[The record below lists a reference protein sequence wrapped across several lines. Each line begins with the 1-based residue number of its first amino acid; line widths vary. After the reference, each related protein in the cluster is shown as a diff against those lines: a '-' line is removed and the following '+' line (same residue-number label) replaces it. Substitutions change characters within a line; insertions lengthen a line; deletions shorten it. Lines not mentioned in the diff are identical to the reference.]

1 VTADSIWQLLEI
13 APTADA
19 TAIRRAYSRRLKAL
33 DVDREPDA
41 FMALREARDLAMAQA
56 AEMANDAAAA
66 SRDAGSVAAEGK
78 GAAGDRTPYS
88 APALID
94 RPEDAIAGAI
104 TVPAPSGVEI
114 ADYSAAPDARAAIRE
129 AQQPSA
135 GPIAVAPTDIPVV
148 QGYETVQAVGIHR
161 SSAPEGLEERYHAF
175 VALLFP
181 PEGRQEP
188 HSAEE
193 QAALAEHFEA
203 LLADPRM
210 AEVAFYADAERWFS
224 ETLARSA
231 PWSDTILKRAATFFG
246 WLDRTGEINLTP
258 AVTFVTDRVRMLDF
272 LLAVQTKGHP
282 LYGAWRELRRPADE
296 HATRGWVRRSKVHE
310 LLALVR
316 RDYPGLEECFDW
328 YRVSMWEGEKSSSWS
343 GPGIFLMAFLAL
355 QLLNALSKCG
365 NEQPYTPPSSLS
377 EPKGPTV
384 DKDLTARMDADLGFA
399 LDRIFDGQL
408 TLQEIRERNLALH
421 QTLTSNW
428 FVAHDA
434 NADRDQL
441 VNIVERALR
450 ERAARGRGRLQ
461 GQMLLDQRRLDLD
474 LALAL
479 KARDVKLCDEFF
491 RGAPAPAKFISDELR
506 ARQRNLTIRVLM
518 EVDGSPRAP
527 NEAPRS
533 FTLSAEMVRTIS
545 QKAGIDPEMLGPALG
560 DGGTA
565 SQRCRVRIALLEAAL
580 ALPAAERLKLL
591 SEI

>member
-1 VTADSIWQLLEI
+1 MVESIWQVLEI

-19 TAIRRAYSRRLKAL
+19 AAIRRAYSRRLKAL
-33 DVDREPDA
+33 DVDRDPDA

-56 AEMANDAAAA
+56 NDAAASLREA
-66 SRDAGSVAAEGK
+66 ESVAADGGE
-78 GAAGDRTPYS
+78 AAGDRTPYRT
-88 APALID
+88 PALID
-94 RPEDAIAGAI
+94 RPEDAIAAAI
-104 TVPAPSGVEI
+104 TVPAPAGVDV
-114 ADYSAAPDARAAIRE
+114 ADYSAAADARTAIRA
-129 AQQPSA
+129 AQGPSA
-135 GPIAVAPTDIPVV
+135 DPIAVVQTDILVV

-188 HSAEE
+188 HTAEE

-210 AEVAFYADAERWFS
+210 AEVAFYADAERWFG

-231 PWSDTILKRAATFFG
+231 PWSDTILKRAAGFFG
-246 WLDRTGEINLTP
+246 WLDRMGEINLTP
-258 AVTFVTDRVRMLDF
+258 AVTFVTDRIRMLDF

-328 YRVSMWEGEKSSSWS
+328 YRVSMWESVEPNSWS
-343 GPGIFLMAFLAL
+343 GPGIWFMVFLAF

-365 NEQPYTPPSSLS
+365 SEQPYAPPSSLS
-377 EPKGPTV
+377 EPQSQIV
-384 DKDLTARMDADLGFA
+384 DKDLTAKMDADLGFA

-434 NADRDQL
+434 NADREQL
-441 VNIVERALR
+441 VKIVERALM

-479 KARDVKLCDEFF
+479 KARNVKLCDEFF
-491 RGAPAPAKFISDELR
+491 RGSPAPPKLIGDDLR
-506 ARQRNLTIRVLM
+506 ARQMALTIHVLM

-527 NEAPRS
+527 NEAPKS
-533 FTLSAEMVRTIS
+533 FTLSAEIVRSIS
-545 QKAGIDPEMLGPALG
+545 QKAGIDPETLGTALG

-565 SQRCRVRIALLEAAL
+565 SQRCRARIALLETAL